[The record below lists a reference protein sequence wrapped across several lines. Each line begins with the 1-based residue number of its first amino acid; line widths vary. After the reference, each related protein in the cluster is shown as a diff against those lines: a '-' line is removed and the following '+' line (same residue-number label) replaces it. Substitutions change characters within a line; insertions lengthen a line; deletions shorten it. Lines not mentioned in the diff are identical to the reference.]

1 MFCRNCGKEVNE
13 KAVACPGCGV
23 PPRVEKKFCSN
34 CGTPTQANQAIC
46 VKCGSSLTEGGGGN
60 MSAAGAV
67 TVKCP
72 LCNHEGPLVVTKQLS
87 TGGWVLFGVLLLC
100 CLPLCW
106 IPFVT
111 EGCKQETRKCFA
123 CGRKIG

>member
-1 MFCRNCGKEVNE
+1 MYCRNCGKEVNE
-13 KAVACPGCGV
+13 NAVACPGCGV
-23 PPRVEKKFCSN
+23 PPRVERKFCPN
-34 CGTPTQANQAIC
+34 CGVQTQVNQALC
-46 VKCGSSLTEGGGGN
+46 VKCGGNLAGGG
-60 MSAAGAV
+60 AG
-67 TVKCP
+67 TVRCP
-72 LCNHEGPLVVTKQLS
+72 LCNQDGPPVVTKQLS
-87 TGGWVLFGVLLLC
+87 TGGWVLFGALLLF